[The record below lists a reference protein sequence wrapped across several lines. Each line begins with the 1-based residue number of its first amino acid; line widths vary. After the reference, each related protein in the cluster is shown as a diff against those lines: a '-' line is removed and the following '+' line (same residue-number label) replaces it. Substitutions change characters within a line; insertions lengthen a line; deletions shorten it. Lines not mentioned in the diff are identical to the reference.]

1 MIDSDTD
8 SDSDPD
14 LDETMKDMK
23 LHEKREFPPAF
34 QKKPSDAIP
43 CVRGEII
50 DSDTDSDSD
59 PDLDETMNPETPKP
73 RNPET
78 QKP

>member
-1 MIDSDTD
+1 LRGNRPTISGTAFRSVRASIDTD

-34 QKKPSDAIP
+34 QKNRAMPSREF
-43 CVRGEII
+43 VV
-50 DSDTDSDSD
+50 
-59 PDLDETMNPETPKP
+59 K
-73 RNPET
+73 
-78 QKP
+78 

>member
-1 MIDSDTD
+1 LRGNRPTISGTAFRSVRASIDP
-8 SDSDPD
+8 DSDPD

-43 CVRGEII
+43 CVRG
-50 DSDTDSDSD
+50 
-59 PDLDETMNPETPKP
+59 
-73 RNPET
+73 
-78 QKP
+78 